1 MATTT
6 MMVILTKSFFSASF
20 YSFSGSEPYS
30 TNSDRY
36 VYNTRDIYTF
46 NFYQHTL
53 NLLSFQLELGMM
65 KYDLSKLLGARP
77 LQFSAVAWDPAGLS
91 GPEGWDANHNAAND
105 NTREGYSSNNR
116 PLSRL
121 GRLRGAKGAKRP
133 RHWPLLW
140 DFEIYHQKSMQV
152 MNNNNKE
159 KQGKEKEKRGLL
171 GFKKWWF

>member
-1 MATTT
+1 
-6 MMVILTKSFFSASF
+6 
-20 YSFSGSEPYS
+20 
-30 TNSDRY
+30 
-36 VYNTRDIYTF
+36 
-46 NFYQHTL
+46 
-53 NLLSFQLELGMM
+53 MM

-91 GPEGWDANHNAAND
+91 GPEGWDTKNDAND
-105 NTREGYSSNNR
+105 DDDTREGYGSRNK

-152 MNNNNKE
+152 MDNNNKDKE
-159 KQGKEKEKRGLL
+159 KQGKEKERRL